1 MEDFIVISDDSG
13 SESSAGT
20 RSGRARRLRRALS
33 RTPGALPRRTVDFID
48 LTRETRTRAKDRNG
62 LCVID
67 LTRSE
72 EENRPIDTLDLTLEP
87 VASSQK
93 EPPSLQTCA
102 SLSGKEVMESHG
114 DRGSQPVA
122 QRLANNGPVDLDLLE
137 ENMFEGS
144 RPPTA
149 ISQDSVYPPEPNCSS
164 IRYKGD
170 LSFLTSLQLSSA
182 VSSFSASNNSSS
194 SNQRASLPCPQQ
206 DVPCQ
211 PQGLLCPLQALS
223 CSLRASPCPPR
234 ASSCPPQALSCPSQ
248 TVQCQLQAL
257 RHPPQ
262 EVPCPPQDVP
272 CPQQNMPSTRQN
284 LSWHPQHPLY
294 LPQDTLGLPQ
304 DVPGRPQNLSY
315 PQDVTQLQD
324 MPWSLQDMP
333 LSLQDVLQSLQDVP
347 PLLGDAPQSS
357 EVMQLPGYVTHS
369 SGDVIQL
376 PRGMIRSS
384 SVTQS
389 SGGVTQSS
397 GGVIQSSRGVM
408 QSLGGVMQSTGSIMQ
423 SSGGVTQSSG
433 GMTQSTGSV
442 MQSLGGVMQSSGGI
456 TQSSGSVMQ
465 SSGSVMKSTGS
476 VMQSTGG
483 VTQSSGGV
491 MRSSGGV
498 MQSSGDVMQS
508 SGGVMRSSGGVMR
521 SSGGVTQSGGVM
533 QLTGSVMRSSG
544 SVTQSSG
551 GVMQS
556 SGGVMQLTG
565 SVTRSSGSVTQ
576 SSGVVMQSSGSV
588 MRSSGGVT
596 QSSGGVMQSTGG
608 VMRSSGGVTQTSGG
622 VMRSSGG
629 VMQSLGDVMKLS
641 RDAIQS
647 PVTSHQKPSDVVQ
660 SPEGVPQSIGNT
672 PHLPRDKSHSPQGLL
687 DLARDKPKSSP
698 DDVQH
703 RDTPMDISAP
713 SSPRCSASPLS
724 PQSDFS
730 LDKVPWLSVT
740 GSLTRK
746 ESSLPQLANP
756 GSAQIQGQ
764 IPQVGVYNRPCLHRL
779 KYFLRPPVHHLFFQT
794 LIPDKDTRESKGQ
807 KLEPIPHRRLRMVTN
822 TIEENFPLGTVQFL
836 MDFVSPQHYPP
847 KEIVAHIIQK
857 ILLSGSETVDVLKEA
872 YMLLMKIQQLH
883 PANAKTVE
891 WDWKLLTYVMEE
903 EGQTLPGRVL
913 FLRYVVQTLED
924 DFQQILRRQRQHL
937 QQSIANT
944 VLSCD
949 KQPHNVRDVIKWLVK
964 AVTENELTQPPD
976 GTQTSSGTGVLKAGS
991 DHLRPQPNLT
1001 RNANQLIVCQLQ
1013 RMLSIAVEVDRT
1025 PTCSSNKIAEMMF
1038 GFVLDIPERSQREM
1052 FFTTMESHLL
1062 RCKVLEIIFLHSC
1075 ETPTRLPLSL
1085 AQALYFL
1092 NNSTSLLKCQS
1103 DKTQWQTWDE
1113 LVEHLQFLL
1122 SSYQHVL
1129 REHLRSSVIDRK
1141 DLIIKRIKPKPQQG
1155 DDITVVDVEKQ
1166 IEAFRSRLI
1175 HILGEPLVPQLQDK
1189 VHLLKLLLFYAA
1201 DLNPDTEPAPQH

>member
-72 EENRPIDTLDLTLEP
+72 EENRPIATLDLTLEP

-102 SLSGKEVMESHG
+102 SLSGKEVMEAQG
-114 DRGSQPVA
+114 DRGSQPTA
-122 QRLANNGPVDLDLLE
+122 QRMVNNDPVDLDLLE

-149 ISQDSVYPPEPNCSS
+149 ISQDSVYPSEPNCSS
-164 IRYKGD
+164 VMYKGG
-170 LSFLTSLQLSSA
+170 LSFLTSLHLSSD
-182 VSSFSASNNSSS
+182 VSSFSSTSNNSSS

-223 CSLRASPCPPR
+223 CPLRASPCPPR
-234 ASSCPPQALSCPSQ
+234 ASSCPPQALSGPPQALSCPSQ
-248 TVQCQLQAL
+248 TLSCPSKTVQCQLQAL
-257 RHPPQ
+257 PHPPQ

-272 CPQQNMPSTRQN
+272 CPQQNMPSIRQN
-284 LSWHPQHPLY
+284 LSWHPHQHPLY
-294 LPQDTLGLPQ
+294 PPQDTLGLPQ
-304 DVPGRPQNLSY
+304 DASGRPQNLSY
-315 PQDVTQLQD
+315 PQVVTQLQD

-347 PLLGDAPQSS
+347 PLLRDVPPSS
-357 EVMQLPGYVTHS
+357 EVMQLPGGV
-369 SGDVIQL
+369 
-376 PRGMIRSS
+376 IRSS
-384 SVTQS
+384 GGMMRS
-389 SGGVTQSS
+389 SGGVT
-397 GGVIQSSRGVM
+397 
-408 QSLGGVMQSTGSIMQ
+408 
-423 SSGGVTQSSG
+423 
-433 GMTQSTGSV
+433 
-442 MQSLGGVMQSSGGI
+442 QSLGGVMQSSR
-456 TQSSGSVMQ
+456 
-465 SSGSVMKSTGS
+465 SVMKLPS
-476 VMQSTGG
+476 VP
-483 VTQSSGGV
+483 
-491 MRSSGGV
+491 
-498 MQSSGDVMQS
+498 QSSGDVMQS
-508 SGGVMRSSGGVMR
+508 
-521 SSGGVTQSGGVM
+521 
-533 QLTGSVMRSSG
+533 
-544 SVTQSSG
+544 
-551 GVMQS
+551 
-556 SGGVMQLTG
+556 
-565 SVTRSSGSVTQ
+565 
-576 SSGVVMQSSGSV
+576 
-588 MRSSGGVT
+588 
-596 QSSGGVMQSTGG
+596 
-608 VMRSSGGVTQTSGG
+608 
-622 VMRSSGG
+622 
-629 VMQSLGDVMKLS
+629 
-641 RDAIQS
+641 
-647 PVTSHQKPSDVVQ
+647 P
-660 SPEGVPQSIGNT
+660 GVPQSSGDMMQSPGVPQSSGDAMQSPGVPQSSGDVMQSPGVPQLSDVMKSSVPQLSDVMQSPGVPQLSDVMKSPSVPQLSDVMQSPGVPQSSGDVMQSPGVPQSVRDA
-672 PHLPRDKSHSPQGLL
+672 PHLPGDVSHSPQGLL
-687 DLARDKPKSSP
+687 DLARDKPKSAP
-698 DDVQH
+698 DDVQN

-713 SSPRCSASPLS
+713 SSPSCSASPLS
-724 PQSDFS
+724 PQSEFS
-730 LDKVPWLSVT
+730 LEKVPWLSVT
-740 GSLTRK
+740 DTLARK
-746 ESSLPQLANP
+746 ERSFPQLANP

-847 KEIVAHIIQK
+847 REIVAHIIQK

-903 EGQTLPGRVL
+903 EGQTLPGRIL

-976 GTQTSSGTGVLKAGS
+976 GTQTSSGAGVLKTSS
-991 DHLRPQPNLT
+991 DHLSPHPNLT
-1001 RNANQLIVCQLQ
+1001 RNTNQLVVCQLQ

-1103 DKTQWQTWDE
+1103 DKAQWQTWDE

-1201 DLNPDTEPAPQH
+1201 DLNPDTEPAPQPAPQH

>member
-72 EENRPIDTLDLTLEP
+72 EENRPIATLDLTLEP

-102 SLSGKEVMESHG
+102 SLSGKEVMEAQG
-114 DRGSQPVA
+114 DRGSQPTA
-122 QRLANNGPVDLDLLE
+122 QRMVNNDPVDLDLLE

-149 ISQDSVYPPEPNCSS
+149 ISQDSVYPSEPNCSS
-164 IRYKGD
+164 VMYKGG
-170 LSFLTSLQLSSA
+170 LSFLTSLHLSSD
-182 VSSFSASNNSSS
+182 VTSFSSTSNNSSS

-223 CSLRASPCPPR
+223 CPLRASPCPPR
-234 ASSCPPQALSCPSQ
+234 ASSCPPQALSGPPQALSCPSQ
-248 TVQCQLQAL
+248 TLSCPSKTVQCHLQAL
-257 RHPPQ
+257 PHPPQ

-284 LSWHPQHPLY
+284 LSWHPHQHPLY
-294 LPQDTLGLPQ
+294 PPQDTLGLPQ
-304 DVPGRPQNLSY
+304 DAPGRPQNLSY

-333 LSLQDVLQSLQDVP
+333 LSLQEVLQSLQDVP
-347 PLLGDAPQSS
+347 PLLRDVPPSS
-357 EVMQLPGYVTHS
+357 EVMQLPGYVT
-369 SGDVIQL
+369 
-376 PRGMIRSS
+376 
-384 SVTQS
+384 
-389 SGGVTQSS
+389 
-397 GGVIQSSRGVM
+397 
-408 QSLGGVMQSTGSIMQ
+408 
-423 SSGGVTQSSG
+423 
-433 GMTQSTGSV
+433 
-442 MQSLGGVMQSSGGI
+442 
-456 TQSSGSVMQ
+456 
-465 SSGSVMKSTGS
+465 
-476 VMQSTGG
+476 
-483 VTQSSGGV
+483 
-491 MRSSGGV
+491 
-498 MQSSGDVMQS
+498 QSSGDVMQLP
-508 SGGVMRSSGGVMR
+508 GGVIRSSGGVMR
-521 SSGGVTQSGGVM
+521 SSGGVTHSLGG
-533 QLTGSVMRSSG
+533 VMRSSG
-544 SVTQSSG
+544 DAIHS
-551 GVMQS
+551 
-556 SGGVMQLTG
+556 L
-565 SVTRSSGSVTQ
+565 
-576 SSGVVMQSSGSV
+576 
-588 MRSSGGVT
+588 GGVT
-596 QSSGGVMQSTGG
+596 QSSGSVMKLPSVPQSSGDVIQSPGNVMQSPS
-608 VMRSSGGVTQTSGG
+608 VPQSSGD
-622 VMRSSGG
+622 
-629 VMQSLGDVMKLS
+629 VMQSPDVPQSSGDVMQSPDVPQLS
-641 RDAIQS
+641 DVMQSPGNVSQSSGDVIQS
-647 PVTSHQKPSDVVQ
+647 PGNVSQSSRDVIQ
-660 SPEGVPQSIGNT
+660 SPGVSKSSGDVIQSPGVSKSSGDVIQSPGVSKSSGDVMQSPGVPQSVRDA
-672 PHLPRDKSHSPQGLL
+672 PHLPGDVSHSPQGLL
-687 DLARDKPKSSP
+687 DLARDKPKSAP
-698 DDVQH
+698 DDVQN

-713 SSPRCSASPLS
+713 SSPSCSASPLS
-724 PQSDFS
+724 PQSEFS
-730 LDKVPWLSVT
+730 LEKVPWLSVT
-740 GSLTRK
+740 DSLARK
-746 ESSLPQLANP
+746 ERSFPQLANP

-847 KEIVAHIIQK
+847 REIVAHIIQK

-903 EGQTLPGRVL
+903 EGQTLPGRIL

-976 GTQTSSGTGVLKAGS
+976 GTQTSSGAGVLKASS
-991 DHLRPQPNLT
+991 DHLSPQPNLT
-1001 RNANQLIVCQLQ
+1001 RNTNQLVVCQLQ

-1103 DKTQWQTWDE
+1103 DKAQWQTWDE

>member
-72 EENRPIDTLDLTLEP
+72 EENRPIATLDLTLEP

-93 EPPSLQTCA
+93 EPPSLQTCP
-102 SLSGKEVMESHG
+102 SLSGKEVMEAQG
-114 DRGSQPVA
+114 DRGSQPTA
-122 QRLANNGPVDLDLLE
+122 QRMVNNDPVDLDLLE

-149 ISQDSVYPPEPNCSS
+149 ISQDSVYPSEPNCSS
-164 IRYKGD
+164 ITYKGG
-170 LSFLTSLQLSSA
+170 LSFLTSLHLSSD
-182 VSSFSASNNSSS
+182 VSSFSSTSNNSSS

-223 CSLRASPCPPR
+223 CPLRASPCPPR
-234 ASSCPPQALSCPSQ
+234 ASSCPPQALSGPPQALSCPSQ
-248 TVQCQLQAL
+248 TLSCPSKTVQCQLQAL
-257 RHPPQ
+257 PHPPQ

-284 LSWHPQHPLY
+284 LSWHPHQHPLY
-294 LPQDTLGLPQ
+294 PPQDTLGLPQ
-304 DVPGRPQNLSY
+304 DAPGRPQNLSY

-347 PLLGDAPQSS
+347 PLLRDVPQSS
-357 EVMQLPGYVTHS
+357 EVMQLPG
-369 SGDVIQL
+369 
-376 PRGMIRSS
+376 
-384 SVTQS
+384 
-389 SGGVTQSS
+389 
-397 GGVIQSSRGVM
+397 GVI
-408 QSLGGVMQSTGSIMQ
+408 
-423 SSGGVTQSSG
+423 
-433 GMTQSTGSV
+433 
-442 MQSLGGVMQSSGGI
+442 
-456 TQSSGSVMQ
+456 
-465 SSGSVMKSTGS
+465 
-476 VMQSTGG
+476 
-483 VTQSSGGV
+483 
-491 MRSSGGV
+491 
-498 MQSSGDVMQS
+498 
-508 SGGVMRSSGGVMR
+508 RSSGGVMR
-521 SSGGVTQSGGVM
+521 SSGGVT
-533 QLTGSVMRSSG
+533 RSL
-544 SVTQSSG
+544 G

-556 SGGVMQLTG
+556 SGDAIHSLGG
-565 SVTRSSGSVTQ
+565 VTQ
-576 SSGVVMQSSGSV
+576 SLGGVMQSSGSV
-588 MRSSGGVT
+588 M
-596 QSSGGVMQSTGG
+596 
-608 VMRSSGGVTQTSGG
+608 
-622 VMRSSGG
+622 
-629 VMQSLGDVMKLS
+629 
-641 RDAIQS
+641 QS
-647 PVTSHQKPSDVVQ
+647 P
-660 SPEGVPQSIGNT
+660 GVPQSSGSVMQSPGVPQSSGDVMQSPGVPQLPDVMQSPGVPQLPDVMQSPGVPQLPDVMQSPGVPQSSGDVMQSPGVPQSSGDVMQSPGVPQLPDVMQSPGVPQLPDVMQSPGVPQSSGDVMQSPGVPQSSGDVMQSPGVPQLPDVMQSPGVPQSVRDA
-672 PHLPRDKSHSPQGLL
+672 PHLPGDVLHSPQGLL
-687 DLARDKPKSSP
+687 DLARDKPKSAP
-698 DDVQH
+698 DDVQN

-713 SSPRCSASPLS
+713 SSPSCSASPLS
-724 PQSDFS
+724 PQSEFS
-730 LDKVPWLSVT
+730 LEKVPWLSVT
-740 GSLTRK
+740 DSLARK
-746 ESSLPQLANP
+746 ERSFPQLANP

-847 KEIVAHIIQK
+847 REIVAHIIQK

-903 EGQTLPGRVL
+903 EGQTLPGRIL

-976 GTQTSSGTGVLKAGS
+976 GTQTSSGTGVLKASS
-991 DHLRPQPNLT
+991 DHLSPQPNLT
-1001 RNANQLIVCQLQ
+1001 RNTNQLVVCQLQ

-1103 DKTQWQTWDE
+1103 DKAQWQTWDE

-1166 IEAFRSRLI
+1166 IEAFRSRLV

-1201 DLNPDTEPAPQH
+1201 DLNPDTEPAPQPAAQH

>member
-72 EENRPIDTLDLTLEP
+72 EENRPIATLDLTLEP

-102 SLSGKEVMESHG
+102 SLSGKEVMEAQG
-114 DRGSQPVA
+114 DRGSQPTA
-122 QRLANNGPVDLDLLE
+122 QRMVNNDPVDLDLLE

-149 ISQDSVYPPEPNCSS
+149 ISQDSVYPSEPNCSS
-164 IRYKGD
+164 VMYKGG
-170 LSFLTSLQLSSA
+170 LSFLTSLHLSSD
-182 VSSFSASNNSSS
+182 VSSFSSTSNNSSS

-223 CSLRASPCPPR
+223 CPLRASPCPPR
-234 ASSCPPQALSCPSQ
+234 ASSCPPQALSGPPQALSCPSQ
-248 TVQCQLQAL
+248 TLSCPSKTVQCQLQAL
-257 RHPPQ
+257 PHPPQ

-272 CPQQNMPSTRQN
+272 CPQQNMPSIRQN
-284 LSWHPQHPLY
+284 LSWHPHQHPLY
-294 LPQDTLGLPQ
+294 PPQDTLGLPQ
-304 DVPGRPQNLSY
+304 DASGRPQNLSY
-315 PQDVTQLQD
+315 PQVVTQLQD

-347 PLLGDAPQSS
+347 PLLRDVPPSS
-357 EVMQLPGYVTHS
+357 EVMQLPGGV
-369 SGDVIQL
+369 
-376 PRGMIRSS
+376 IRSS
-384 SVTQS
+384 GGMMRS
-389 SGGVTQSS
+389 SGGVT
-397 GGVIQSSRGVM
+397 
-408 QSLGGVMQSTGSIMQ
+408 
-423 SSGGVTQSSG
+423 
-433 GMTQSTGSV
+433 
-442 MQSLGGVMQSSGGI
+442 QSLGGVMQSSR
-456 TQSSGSVMQ
+456 
-465 SSGSVMKSTGS
+465 SVMKLPS
-476 VMQSTGG
+476 VP
-483 VTQSSGGV
+483 
-491 MRSSGGV
+491 
-498 MQSSGDVMQS
+498 QSSGDVMQS
-508 SGGVMRSSGGVMR
+508 
-521 SSGGVTQSGGVM
+521 
-533 QLTGSVMRSSG
+533 
-544 SVTQSSG
+544 
-551 GVMQS
+551 
-556 SGGVMQLTG
+556 
-565 SVTRSSGSVTQ
+565 
-576 SSGVVMQSSGSV
+576 
-588 MRSSGGVT
+588 
-596 QSSGGVMQSTGG
+596 
-608 VMRSSGGVTQTSGG
+608 
-622 VMRSSGG
+622 
-629 VMQSLGDVMKLS
+629 
-641 RDAIQS
+641 
-647 PVTSHQKPSDVVQ
+647 P
-660 SPEGVPQSIGNT
+660 GVPQSSGDMMQSPGVPQSSGDAMQSPGVPQSSGDVMQSPGVPQLSDVMKSSVPQLSDVMQSPGVPQLSDVMKSPSVPQLSDVMQSPGVPQSSGDVMQSPGVPQSSGDVMQSPDVPQLSDAMQSPGNVSQSSGDVMQSPGVPQSVRDA
-672 PHLPRDKSHSPQGLL
+672 PHLPGDVSHSPQGLL
-687 DLARDKPKSSP
+687 DLARDKPKSAP
-698 DDVQH
+698 DDVQN

-713 SSPRCSASPLS
+713 SSPSCSASPLS
-724 PQSDFS
+724 PQSEFS
-730 LDKVPWLSVT
+730 LEKVPWLSVT
-740 GSLTRK
+740 DTLARK
-746 ESSLPQLANP
+746 ERSFPQLANP

-847 KEIVAHIIQK
+847 REIVAHIIQK

-903 EGQTLPGRVL
+903 EGQTLPGRIL

-976 GTQTSSGTGVLKAGS
+976 GTQTSSGAGVLKTSS
-991 DHLRPQPNLT
+991 DHLSPHPNLT
-1001 RNANQLIVCQLQ
+1001 RNTNQLVVCQLQ

-1103 DKTQWQTWDE
+1103 DKAQWQTWDE

-1201 DLNPDTEPAPQH
+1201 DLNPDTEPAPQPAPQH